1 MEDFNNYRDT
11 ERFEHTQIP
20 PVKKKKSSPM
30 IIMALVCS
38 LLGGLVG
45 GSIVYVAKD
54 EQNKNTQSN
63 AVQTINI
70 SSENGVGIVEA
81 VAKKALPSVV
91 GVTTVQ
97 TQRSFL
103 GPVKA
108 QGSGS
113 GVIVDTRGY
122 ILTNAHVVNSGN
134 VENCT
139 VLFNDGKEVEG
150 KVIWADSKMDLA
162 IVKIETNEKLQAAE
176 LGDSDKLNV
185 GEIAVA
191 IGNPLGL
198 EFQKSVTSGVISGLN
213 RNLGQV
219 EGNYMEG
226 LIQTDASINRGNSGG
241 PLLNSKGQV
250 IGLNTIKIGAA
261 GTEGLGFS
269 IPINTIKPII
279 DDVVKMGNYQR
290 VSLGISGVNVD
301 KVQESLN
308 FKLKVE
314 EGVVVWD
321 LNNNSPAAN
330 AGIKPYDI
338 IIGLGNEKI
347 SNIENLQKALK
358 AYNQGDKVELT
369 IIREDQEMKVDVE
382 F

>member
-11 ERFEHTQIP
+11 ERFEYTQTP

-54 EQNKNTQSN
+54 EQNKNSQSN

-226 LIQTDASINRGNSGG
+226 LIQTDASINKGNSGG
-241 PLLNSKGQV
+241 PLLNSKGEV

-321 LNNNSPAAN
+321 LNDNSPAAN

-347 SNIENLQKALK
+347 SSIENLQKALK
-358 AYNQGDKVELT
+358 SYNQGDKVELT
-369 IIREDQEMKVDVE
+369 IIREDQEIKVDVE